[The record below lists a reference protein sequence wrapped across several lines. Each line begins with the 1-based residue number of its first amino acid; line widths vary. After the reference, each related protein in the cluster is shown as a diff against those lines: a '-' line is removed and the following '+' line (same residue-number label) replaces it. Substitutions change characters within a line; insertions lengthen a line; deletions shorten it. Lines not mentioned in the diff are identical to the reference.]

1 MEFHSP
7 TLADSEWVRKA
18 FSEGQTDCCE
28 YCFGNIYMWSEIYD
42 NRILNDNGIFV
53 SADFTDKPVFCY
65 PIGNGDKK
73 STIIKLIEYTKNR
86 GITLE
91 FFGLTEKDK
100 DELNYL
106 FPKQFEIKEERDFFD
121 YLYKSEDL
129 SNLSGRKYHS
139 KKNHIS
145 YFEKTFDWKY
155 EPITEENIEQCA
167 LLNEHWERLN
177 REKNP
182 EEIGD
187 ENLAIRIAL
196 DNYFDLGFEGGIL
209 TIQGEAVAFTFGER
223 LNNNTF
229 CTHVEKAYGNIRG
242 AYQMINREFA
252 RQLTDRY
259 EFINREEDTG
269 SEGLRKAKLSYHPH
283 RLIIKYS
290 AVYNYD

>member
-7 TLADSEWVRKA
+7 TLKDAQWVHKA
-18 FSEGQTDCCE
+18 FDAEQTDCCE
-28 YCFGNIYMWSEIYD
+28 YCFGNIYMWSQIYD
-42 NRILNDNGIFV
+42 NRICDDNGIFV

-65 PIGNGDKK
+65 PIGDGDKK
-73 STIIKLIEYTKNR
+73 ATINKLIEYSKDNN
-86 GITLE
+86 ITLE

-100 DELNYL
+100 DELNFL
-106 FPKQFEIKEERDFFD
+106 FPEKFEIIEDRDFFD
-121 YLYKSEDL
+121 YLYTSESL
-129 SNLSGRKYHS
+129 ANLSGRKLAS
-139 KKNHIS
+139 KRNHIS
-145 YFEKTFDWKY
+145 YFERTFDWKY
-155 EPITEENIEQCA
+155 ESITKENINQCSI
-167 LLNEHWERLN
+167 LNEHWEKLN

-187 ENLAIRIAL
+187 ENTAIKIAL
-196 DNYFDLGFEGGIL
+196 ENYFDLGFEGGIL

-252 RQLTDRY
+252 RQLKDRY

-269 SEGLRKAKLSYHPH
+269 SEGLRRAKLSYHPH
-283 RLIIKYS
+283 RLVIKYS
-290 AVYNYD
+290 AIYKD

>member
-7 TLADSEWVRKA
+7 TLEDKSWVEKA

-28 YCFGNIYMWSEIYD
+28 YCFGNTYMWSQIY
-42 NRILNDNGIFV
+42 NNKIANDNGIFV
-53 SADFTDKPVFCY
+53 SADFTDSPVFCY
-65 PIGNGDKK
+65 PIGNGDKR
-73 STIIKLIEYTKNR
+73 STILKLIEYAKSL

-100 DELNYL
+100 KELEGL
-106 FPKQFEIKEERDFFD
+106 FPDKFIFEETRDYFD
-121 YLYKSEDL
+121 YTYKSTDL
-129 SNLSGRKYHS
+129 ANLSGRKYHS

-155 EPITEENIEQCA
+155 EPINENNIAQCM

-177 REKNP
+177 RVKNP

-196 DNYFDLGFEGGIL
+196 DKYFELGLEGGVL
-209 TIQGEAVAFTFGER
+209 TIENEIAAFTFGER
-223 LNNNTF
+223 LNDKTF
-229 CTHVEKAYGNIRG
+229 CTHVEKAYGDIRG

-252 RQLTDRY
+252 RQLQDRY
-259 EFINREEDTG
+259 EFINREDDTG
-269 SEGLRKAKLSYHPH
+269 SEGLRQAKLSYHPY

-290 AVYNYD
+290 AVYNG

>member
-7 TLADSEWVRKA
+7 TLADANWVKEA
-18 FSEGQTDCCE
+18 FNAEQTDCCE
-28 YCFGNIYMWSEIYD
+28 YCFGNIYMWSQIYQNKICD
-42 NRILNDNGIFV
+42 DNGIFV
-53 SADFTDKPVFCY
+53 SADFTDTTVFCY
-65 PIGNGDKK
+65 PIGKGDKE
-73 STIIKLIEYTKNR
+73 STINKLIEYAKENN
-86 GITLE
+86 ITLE
-91 FFGLTEKDK
+91 FFGLTEKDR
-100 DELNYL
+100 DELSFL
-106 FPKQFEIKEERDFFD
+106 FPNQFEITETRDYFD
-121 YLYKSEDL
+121 YLYTSESL
-129 SNLSGRKYHS
+129 ANLAGRKLAS
-139 KKNHIS
+139 KRNHIS

-155 EPITEENIEQCA
+155 EPITPENINQCA
-167 LLNEHWERLN
+167 ILNEHWERLN

-182 EEIGD
+182 EEIGE
-187 ENLAIRIAL
+187 ENEAIKIAL

-223 LNNNTF
+223 LNSNTF

-252 RQLTDRY
+252 RQLRDRY

-290 AVYNYD
+290 AVYKG

>member
-1 MEFHSP
+1 MDFHSP
-7 TLADSEWVRKA
+7 TLADRVWVENA
-18 FSEGQTDCCE
+18 FNYRQTDCCE

-53 SADFTDKPVFCY
+53 SADFTDTPVFCY

-73 STIIKLIEYTKNR
+73 STINKLIEYTKEK

-100 DELNYL
+100 DELSFL

-121 YLYKSEDL
+121 YLYKSEEL
-129 SNLSGRKYHS
+129 ANLAGRKYHS
-139 KKNHIS
+139 KKNHVS
-145 YFEKTFDWKY
+145 YFEKNFDWKY
-155 EPITEENIEQCA
+155 EPINKENIEQCA
-167 LLNEHWERLN
+167 ILNEHWERLN

-182 EEIGD
+182 EEIGE

-196 DNYFDLGFEGGIL
+196 DNYFDLGFEGGVL

-223 LNNNTF
+223 LNDNTF

-252 RQLTDRY
+252 RQLEDRY

-269 SEGLRKAKLSYHPH
+269 SEGLRRAKLSYQPH
-283 RLIIKYS
+283 RLIVKYS
-290 AVYNYD
+290 AIYKG

>member
-7 TLADSEWVRKA
+7 TLKDANWVQQA
-18 FSEGQTDCCE
+18 FNEEKTDCCE
-28 YCFGNIYMWSEIYD
+28 YCFGNIYMWSKIYD
-42 NRILNDNGIFV
+42 NRIFNDNGIFV
-53 SADFTDKPVFCY
+53 SADFTDNPVFCY
-65 PIGNGDKK
+65 PVGKGDKK
-73 STIIKLIEYTKNR
+73 ATIERLIKFTKEQ

-91 FFGLTEKDK
+91 FFGLTEKSK
-100 DELNYL
+100 EELNYL
-106 FPKQFEIKEERDFFD
+106 FPKQFAITETRDYFD
-121 YLYKSEDL
+121 YLYTSESL
-129 SNLSGRKYHS
+129 ANLAGRKLAS
-139 KKNHIS
+139 KRNHIS

-155 EPITEENIEQCA
+155 EMITKENIGQCA

-182 EEIGD
+182 EEIGE
-187 ENLAIRIAL
+187 ENLAIKIAL

-223 LNNNTF
+223 LNDNTF

-252 RQLTDRY
+252 RQLQDRF

-269 SEGLRKAKLSYHPH
+269 SEGLRRAKLSYHPH

-290 AVYNYD
+290 AIYKG